1 MRPPTVSV
9 IVPVRNGASVLPICL
24 KALQQQD
31 YPPEAWE
38 VIVVDDE
45 STDETCALVEST
57 AADWAAQGNRPVLRL
72 IRQEWRGA
80 GAARNCGVAAAQ
92 AAIVLFTDADCEP
105 LPHWIRAMLE
115 PFEDLHITAV
125 AGGYLTRQT
134 SVVAQLAQAEFEDR
148 YRFFSQ
154 HATVDAA
161 FTHSAAFRREVFV
174 RIAGFDERMPNN
186 GDDLELSYR
195 LILSGYQILFAPE
208 GRVYH
213 LHPETLGAYIR
224 KKFGRGFW
232 RTLIAKRYPDKL
244 VRDSYTPPL
253 LKVQILLAGLTS
265 VCLFAAPIVHPV
277 WLGIPGLGGLGIL
290 LLTTVPFA
298 CSLRGSLTL
307 RLVAPLFLLAR
318 AAAIGAGI
326 LYGLSGRIEH
336 YHTGGRRGSLHAESV
351 GSSPGLS
358 SHSRVLPKERSDFI
372 DRSGPDQSKTD
383 QNRESQDDEIKT
395 HRIASE

>member
-1 MRPPTVSV
+1 MKLPTVSV
-9 IVPVRNGASVLPICL
+9 IVPVRNGASVLPTCL

-31 YPPEAWE
+31 YPPAGWE
-38 VIVVDDE
+38 VIVVDDG

-57 AADWAAQGNRPVLRL
+57 AADWTAQGNCPVLRL
-72 IRQEWRGA
+72 IHQEWRGA
-80 GAARNCGVAAAQ
+80 GAARNRGVAAAH

-105 LPHWIRAMLE
+105 LPNWIRAMVE
-115 PFEDLHITAV
+115 PFEDPHIAAV
-125 AGGYLTRQT
+125 AGGYLTKQT
-134 SVVAQLAQAEFEDR
+134 SLVAQLAQAEFEDR

-154 HATVDAA
+154 HTTVDAA
-161 FTHSAAFRREVFV
+161 FTHSAAFRREIFLH
-174 RIAGFDERMPNN
+174 IAGFDERMPNN

-195 LILSGYQILFAPE
+195 LLLSGYQIRFAPA

-253 LKVQILLAGLTS
+253 LKLQILLAGFTS
-265 VCLFAAPIVHPV
+265 VCLLATPIVLPL
-277 WLGIPGLGGLGIL
+277 WFGMLGGLGIL
-290 LLTTVPFA
+290 LLTTFPFA
-298 CSLRGSLTL
+298 YGLRGPLTL

-326 LYGLSGRIEH
+326 LYGLRGRIEH
-336 YHTGGRRGSLHAESV
+336 YHTGGRRGSLDVES
-351 GSSPGLS
+351 GGPSLDSTPHPRGLA
-358 SHSRVLPKERSDFI
+358 KERPYLI
-372 DRSGPDQSKTD
+372 DRSGPDQSKTNE
-383 QNRESQDDEIKT
+383 NR
-395 HRIASE
+395 